1 MSFREK
7 MPTSPKSPL
16 RRRRSSWT
24 GSWLNHPATSFK
36 EVVSA
41 VIQAQSPRSTS
52 KPRTSPF
59 DFDFDSDSDS
69 SKKVVVDRTLS
80 LPDSLLL
87 RILQKLPDSHDVSLV
102 CKRWLNLQGR
112 RLRALKL
119 LDYDFLLSG
128 KLTSRFPKLTSIDL
142 SNACTM
148 NPYRNSGVLL
158 CHRSISSHV
167 SSDSSNWEENLLI
180 PSEMIDRGFR
190 VLGRGSCDLLKLI
203 VINATELGLLG
214 LAEHCTDLQEL
225 ELHKCNDNILRG
237 IAAFESLRV
246 LRLVGSVDGLYT
258 SSVSDIGLTILAQGC
273 KKLVK
278 LELSGCEGSFDGI
291 KAIGQCC
298 EVLEELTVCDHR
310 MDDGGWIA
318 ALEYFG
324 CLKRLRVLSCG
335 KLDPSP
341 GGAEEEMMMLGSCP
355 GLESLQIERCCLS
368 DKEGMRAL
376 FKVCDGV
383 KEVCIR
389 DCWGLDDDS
398 FSLAKA
404 FRKVR
409 FLSLEGCSV
418 LTTGGL
424 ESVIL
429 HWEELESMRV
439 VSCKSIKDSEI
450 SPALSSLFSL
460 LKELTWRPD
469 TRSHLSSKLE
479 GAGIGKRGSKF
490 FKKR

>member
-24 GSWLNHPATSFK
+24 GSWLNHPTTSFK

-41 VIQAQSPRSTS
+41 VIQSQSPRSTS
-52 KPRTSPF
+52 KPQTS
-59 DFDFDSDSDS
+59 DFDFNIDFDF
-69 SKKVVVDRTLS
+69 SKVDRTLS

-87 RILQKLPDSHDVSLV
+87 RILQKLPDSQNNNNDVSLV
-102 CKRWLNLQGR
+102 CKRWLSLQGR
-112 RLRALKL
+112 RLRTLKL
-119 LDYDFLLSG
+119 LNYDFLLSE

-142 SNACTM
+142 SNACM
-148 NPYRNSGVLL
+148 NPNPNPNPPRNSNILL
-158 CHRSISSHV
+158 CHKSTSFHV
-167 SSDSSNWEENLLI
+167 SSDSSNWEENLL
-180 PSEMIDRGFR
+180 PSEVIDRGLR
-190 VLGRGSCDLLKLI
+190 VLGRGSCDLLKL
-203 VINATELGLLG
+203 VVTNATELGLLG
-214 LAEHCTDLQEL
+214 LAEHCSDLQEL
-225 ELHKCNDNILRG
+225 ELRKCNDNILRG
-237 IAAFESLRV
+237 IAACESLRV
-246 LRLVGSVDGLYT
+246 LRLVGSVEGLYT

-273 KKLVK
+273 KGLVK

-298 EVLEELTVCDHR
+298 EVLEELTICDHR

-318 ALEYFG
+318 ALSYFG
-324 CLKRLRVLSCG
+324 SLKRLRVLSCR
-335 KLDPSP
+335 KIDSSP
-341 GGAEEEMMMLGSCP
+341 GPEKMLRSCP
-355 GLESLQIERCCLS
+355 ALESLELVRSCLN

-383 KEVCIR
+383 KRVYIQ

-409 FLSLEGCSV
+409 FVSLEGCSV

-439 VSCKSIKDSEI
+439 VSCKNIKDCEI

-479 GAGIGKRGSKF
+479 GAGIGKRGGKF

>member
-7 MPTSPKSPL
+7 IPTSPKSPL

-24 GSWLNHPATSFK
+24 GSWLNHPTTSFK

-41 VIQAQSPRSTS
+41 VIKAQSPRSIS
-52 KPRTSPF
+52 KPQTPDFNF
-59 DFDFDSDSDS
+59 DFDF
-69 SKKVVVDRTLS
+69 SKVDRTLS

-87 RILQKLPDSHDVSLV
+87 RILQKLPDSQSNDVSLV

-112 RLRALKL
+112 RLRTLKL
-119 LDYDFLLSG
+119 LDWEFLSSG

-142 SNACTM
+142 SNACL
-148 NPYRNSGVLL
+148 NPPRNSGILL
-158 CHRSISSHV
+158 CHKSISFHV
-167 SSDSSNWEENLLI
+167 SSDSSNWEENLL
-180 PSEMIDRGFR
+180 PSEVIDRGLM

-203 VINATELGLLG
+203 VINATEFGLLG
-214 LAEHCTDLQEL
+214 LAENCSDLQEL
-225 ELHKCNDNILRG
+225 ELRKCNDNLLRG
-237 IAAFESLRV
+237 IAACGESLRV
-246 LRLVGSVDGLYT
+246 LRLVGTVEGLYT

-273 KKLVK
+273 KRLVK

-298 EVLEELTVCDHR
+298 EVLEELTICDHR

-318 ALEYFG
+318 ALSYFG
-324 CLKRLRVLSCG
+324 SLKRLRVLSCG

-341 GGAEEEMMMLGSCP
+341 GPEKMLRSCP
-355 GLESLQIERCCLS
+355 ALESLELERSCLN
-368 DKEGMRAL
+368 DKEGVRAL

-383 KEVCIR
+383 KKVLIQ

-404 FRKVR
+404 FRRVR
-409 FLSLEGCSV
+409 FVSLEGCSV

-439 VSCKSIKDSEI
+439 VSCKNIKDSEI

-479 GAGIGKRGSKF
+479 GAGIGKRGGKF

>member
-24 GSWLNHPATSFK
+24 GSWLNHPTTSFK

-52 KPRTSPF
+52 KPKTSDFNF
-59 DFDFDSDSDS
+59 DFDFDT
-69 SKKVVVDRTLS
+69 SKAIDRTLS

-87 RILQKLPDSHDVSLV
+87 RILQKLPDSQSSNDVSLV

-119 LDYDFLLSG
+119 LDWEFLSSG
-128 KLTSRFPKLTSIDL
+128 KLVSRFPKLTSIDL
-142 SNACTM
+142 SNACM
-148 NPYRNSGVLL
+148 NNPPNRNSGILL
-158 CHRSISSHV
+158 CHRSISFHV
-167 SSDSSNWEENLLI
+167 SSDSSNWEENLI
-180 PSEMIDRGFR
+180 PSEEIDRGLR
-190 VLGRGSCDLLKLI
+190 VLGRGSCDLLKLV
-203 VINATELGLLG
+203 VINATELGLVS
-214 LAEHCTDLQEL
+214 LAEHCSDLQEL
-225 ELHKCNDNILRG
+225 ELHKCNDNLLRG
-237 IAAFESLRV
+237 IAACESLRV
-246 LRLVGSVDGLYT
+246 LRLVGSVEGLYT

-273 KKLVK
+273 KRLVK

-298 EVLEELTVCDHR
+298 EVLEELTIRDHR

-318 ALEYFG
+318 ALSYFG
-324 CLKRLRVLSCG
+324 SLKTLRVLSCG

-341 GGAEEEMMMLGSCP
+341 GPEKMMLRSCP
-355 GLESLQIERCCLS
+355 ALESLQLERCCLN

-383 KEVCIR
+383 RKVRIQ

-409 FLSLEGCSV
+409 FLSVEGCSV

-439 VSCKSIKDSEI
+439 VSCKNIKDSEI

-469 TRSHLSSKLE
+469 TRSHLSSKVE
-479 GAGIGKRGSKF
+479 GAGIGKRGGKF

>member
-24 GSWLNHPATSFK
+24 GSWLNHPTTSFK

-52 KPRTSPF
+52 KPQTSDF
-59 DFDFDSDSDS
+59 DFNFDFDS
-69 SKKVVVDRTLS
+69 SKVDRTLS

-87 RILQKLPDSHDVSLV
+87 RILQKLPDSQNNNNDVSLV
-102 CKRWLNLQGR
+102 CKRWLSLQGR
-112 RLRALKL
+112 RLRTLKL
-119 LDYDFLLSG
+119 LDYDFLLSE
-128 KLTSRFPKLTSIDL
+128 KLVSRFPKLTSIDL
-142 SNACTM
+142 SNACM
-148 NPYRNSGVLL
+148 NPNPNPNPPRILL
-158 CHRSISSHV
+158 CHKSTSCHV
-167 SSDSSNWEENLLI
+167 SSDSSNWEENLL
-180 PSEMIDRGFR
+180 PSEVIDRGLR
-190 VLGRGSCDLLKLI
+190 VLGRGSCDLLKL
-203 VINATELGLLG
+203 VVTNATELGLLG
-214 LAEHCTDLQEL
+214 LAEHCSDLQEL
-225 ELHKCNDNILRG
+225 ELRKCNDNLLRG
-237 IAAFESLRV
+237 IAACEGLRV
-246 LRLVGSVDGLYT
+246 LRLVGSVEGLYT

-273 KKLVK
+273 KGLVK

-298 EVLEELTVCDHR
+298 EVLEELTVCDHK
-310 MDDGGWIA
+310 MDDGGWLA
-318 ALEYFG
+318 ALSYFG
-324 CLKRLRVLSCG
+324 SLKRLRVLSCR
-335 KLDPSP
+335 KIDSSP
-341 GGAEEEMMMLGSCP
+341 GPEKMLRSCP
-355 GLESLQIERCCLS
+355 GLESLELVRSCLN
-368 DKEGMRAL
+368 DKEGLRAL

-383 KEVCIR
+383 KRVYIQ

-409 FLSLEGCSV
+409 FVSLEGCSV

-439 VSCKSIKDSEI
+439 VSCKNIKDSEI

-479 GAGIGKRGSKF
+479 GAGIGKRGGKF

>member
-16 RRRRSSWT
+16 RRRRASWT
-24 GSWLNHPATSFK
+24 GSWLNHPTTSFK

-41 VIQAQSPRSTS
+41 VIQARSPRSTS
-52 KPRTSPF
+52 KPRNSDF
-59 DFDFDSDSDS
+59 NFDFDSDSES
-69 SKKVVVDRTLS
+69 SKAVDRTLS

-87 RILQKLPDSHDVSLV
+87 RILQKLPDSQNNNNNDDVSLV

-112 RLRALKL
+112 RQRALKL
-119 LDYDFLLSG
+119 LDWDFLSSG
-128 KLTSRFPKLTSIDL
+128 KLASRFPKLTAVDL
-142 SNACTM
+142 TNACM
-148 NPYRNSGVLL
+148 NHRNSGVLL
-158 CHRSISSHV
+158 CHRSISFRV
-167 SSDSSNWEENLLI
+167 SSDSSNWEENLL
-180 PSEMIDRGFR
+180 PSEVIDAGLR
-190 VLGRGSCDLLKLI
+190 VLGRGSCDLLRLA

-214 LAEHCTDLQEL
+214 LAEHCSDLEEL
-225 ELHKCNDNILRG
+225 ELHRCNDNILRG

-246 LRLVGSVDGLYT
+246 LRLVGSVGGLYT

-318 ALEYFG
+318 GLSYFG
-324 CLKRLRVLSCG
+324 SLKRLRVLSCG
-335 KLDPSP
+335 KIDP
-341 GGAEEEMMMLGSCP
+341 CP
-355 GLESLQIERCCLS
+355 GPEKMLKSCLALESLQLERCRLS
-368 DKEGMRAL
+368 DKEGVRAL

-383 KEVCIR
+383 KKVCIR

-424 ESVIL
+424 ESVVL

-439 VSCKSIKDSEI
+439 VSCKNIKDSEI

-479 GAGIGKRGSKF
+479 GAGIGKRGGKF